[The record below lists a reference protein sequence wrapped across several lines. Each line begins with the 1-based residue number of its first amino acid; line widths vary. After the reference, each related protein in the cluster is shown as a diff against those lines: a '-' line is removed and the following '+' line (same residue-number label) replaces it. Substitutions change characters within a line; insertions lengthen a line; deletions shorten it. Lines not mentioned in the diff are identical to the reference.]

1 VDWADLADTKLVPQA
16 RHTTRLPVTVTTEAQ
31 VSLTI
36 TEILDAVVGEAITAI
51 KGSWRSHH
59 FPVDGMFTVTSYF
72 FSRPA
77 LFFLELVSP
86 SSLYLLRGG
95 MPGSKKFLYCTVVFC
110 HLSYAIIQRVISTL
124 DEGSSVS
131 SPPGFDMLRWD
142 MLMILYS
149 TEKMRGIFPF
159 LCYH

>member
-1 VDWADLADTKLVPQA
+1 MDLADTRLVPQA

-36 TEILDAVVGEAITAI
+36 TEILDAVAGEAITAI
-51 KGSWRSHH
+51 KGSRRSHH
-59 FPVDGMFTVTSYF
+59 FPLDGNVHCYII
-72 FSRPA
+72 FSFSPCSFLLN
-77 LFFLELVSP
+77 LFFP
-86 SSLYLLRGG
+86 LLSIFHEAACLR
-95 MPGSKKFLYCTVVFC
+95 PKKFLYCTVVFC

-131 SPPGFDMLRWD
+131 SPPGFDLLRRD

-159 LCYH
+159 LCYHH